1 METITVAAHRGASL
15 MSGTTLLIVSVVV
28 AAAVALVL
36 FKHIRGRQHPQI

>member
-1 METITVAAHRGASL
+1 METVTVAAHRGTSL

-36 FKHIRGRQHPQI
+36 FKHLRNRQQPQA